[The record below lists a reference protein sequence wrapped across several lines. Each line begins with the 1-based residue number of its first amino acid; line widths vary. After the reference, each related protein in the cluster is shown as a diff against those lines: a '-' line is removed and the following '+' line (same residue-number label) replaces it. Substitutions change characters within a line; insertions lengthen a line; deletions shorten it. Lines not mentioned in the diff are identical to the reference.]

1 MSSQAL
7 TRRTFIKAAGVT
19 AAGVALAGVG
29 LGVAATRTPTFDY
42 PEIVL
47 EGETSMKKRI
57 LVAYATRAGST
68 AEIAQAIAETLTARG
83 YAVDVRPV
91 KEKPS
96 LDGCAAVVLGSAV
109 RMGAWLPEAV
119 NFVQAN
125 QAALRALPVALFT
138 VHMLNTGDDEASQTA
153 RAAYVNSVL
162 PLLNEAETV
171 YFEGKMDF
179 SRLSFLDRFI
189 AKMVGAVEE
198 DNRDW
203 ERIHAWANTVWS

>member
-1 MSSQAL
+1 MSFRAL

-19 AAGVALAGVG
+19 AAGVVLTGVG
-29 LGVAATRTPTFDY
+29 LGVAAIRTPAFDY

-47 EGETSMKKRI
+47 EGETPMKKRI

-91 KEKPS
+91 KEKLS
-96 LDGCAAVVLGSAV
+96 LDGYAAVVLGSAV

-119 NFVQAN
+119 NFVKAN
-125 QAALRALPVALFT
+125 QAALCALPVALFT

-162 PLLNEAETV
+162 PLLNGAETV

-189 AKMVGAVEE
+189 AKMVGAVEK